1 MIPFPPKSH
10 WLADTSLQKTTGY
23 LPADD
28 GAKAAF
34 KDADIIVI
42 PAGIPRMSTSTPDS
56 VPPDIPPGRP
66 TPESSP
72 RLSVC

>member
-1 MIPFPPKSH
+1 V
-10 WLADTSLQKTTGY
+10 TGH

-42 PAGIPRMSTSTPDS
+42 PAGIPRTLL
-56 VPPDIPPGRP
+56 IPRPGF
-66 TPESSP
+66 
-72 RLSVC
+72 LLL